1 MDRTL
6 KLYSL
11 RFSDVKTYAFAALF
25 IIGNLLLPQLCHL
38 TDTGGTTWLPVY
50 FFTLIG
56 AYKYGIRVGVLTA
69 VASPLTNYLLFGMP
83 PEGALAGI
91 VIKSLFLAVIAG
103 FVAYKFKKI
112 TLPLILAVVA
122 GYQIP
127 GIFTEWVI
135 LKNVYLAVQD
145 FRIGLPGII
154 LQVIGG
160 YLFLKITAG
169 R

>member
-1 MDRTL
+1 MNGTL

-11 RFSDVKTYAFAALF
+11 RFSDVKTYIFAALF

-38 TDTGGTTWLPVY
+38 TGTGGVTWLPIY

-56 AYKYGIRVGVLTA
+56 AYKYGIRVGIITA
-69 VASPLTNYLLFGMP
+69 VVSPLANYLLFGMP

-91 VIKSLFLAVIAG
+91 MVKSLFLAVIAG
-103 FVAYKFKKI
+103 IVALKSKKI

-122 GYQIP
+122 GYQIF
-127 GIFTEWVI
+127 GTLFEWVM
-135 LKNVYLAVQD
+135 LKNLYLAVQD
-145 FRIGLPGII
+145 LRIGLPGII
-154 LQVIGG
+154 FQVIGG

-169 R
+169 K

>member
-11 RFSDVKTYAFAALF
+11 GFSDVKTYIFAALF
-25 IIGNLLLPQLCHL
+25 ITGNLLLPQLCHL
-38 TDTGGTTWLPVY
+38 TGTGGVTWLPIY

-56 AYKYGIRVGVLTA
+56 AYKYGIKVGIITA
-69 VASPLTNYLLFGMP
+69 VTSPLANYLLFGMP

-91 VIKSLFLAVIAG
+91 MVKSLCLAVIAG
-103 FVAYKFKKI
+103 IVAARYKKI

-122 GYQIP
+122 GYQIL
-127 GIFTEWVI
+127 GTIFEWAV
-135 LKNVYLAVQD
+135 LKNFYLAVQD
-145 FRIGLPGII
+145 LRIGLPGII
-154 LQVIGG
+154 FQVIGG

-169 R
+169 K